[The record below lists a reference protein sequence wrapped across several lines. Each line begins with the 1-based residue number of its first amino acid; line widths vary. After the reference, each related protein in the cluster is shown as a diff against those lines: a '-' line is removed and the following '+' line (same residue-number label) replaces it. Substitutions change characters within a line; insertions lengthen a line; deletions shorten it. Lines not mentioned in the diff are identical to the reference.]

1 MHTGT
6 SRLKRPQRRWSGAP
20 SETAFKFRSNVA
32 FTDLSALG
40 TDFRCRMKY
49 VIEATRSTNPRV
61 EPTDAATML
70 AVETDAV
77 GAAPSVNGG

>member
-1 MHTGT
+1 
-6 SRLKRPQRRWSGAP
+6 
-20 SETAFKFRSNVA
+20 
-32 FTDLSALG
+32 
-40 TDFRCRMKY
+40 MKY